1 MKNFILLSFVFF
13 LSLSII
19 KGENII
25 IAGSYND
32 PTRETRGVEVPACSQ
47 FFNTLTQAQIAKKML
62 RDIKEGDPSVFFR
75 IDTETLTEKDIFK
88 YMISWQKLCLR
99 YNLPS
104 YTELIG
110 KLRDMRKKVPIFYNK
125 HLNQYPWTL
134 MIIEWNKLILGQAS
148 NQKTQTFNSIEQL
161 FEGLKTL
168 RHEQQIFPICLVP
181 PTHG

>member
-110 KLRDMRKKVPIFYNK
+110 KLRDMRKKFPFFTIN
-125 HLNQYPWTL
+125 
-134 MIIEWNKLILGQAS
+134 ILI
-148 NQKTQTFNSIEQL
+148 NI
-161 FEGLKTL
+161 
-168 RHEQQIFPICLVP
+168 
-181 PTHG
+181 HGH